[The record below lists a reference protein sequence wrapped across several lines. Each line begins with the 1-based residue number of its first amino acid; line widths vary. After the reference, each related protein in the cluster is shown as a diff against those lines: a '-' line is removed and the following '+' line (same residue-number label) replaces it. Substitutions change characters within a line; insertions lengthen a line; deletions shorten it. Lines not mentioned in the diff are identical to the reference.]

1 MHLSSILAAI
11 DSEISKLEKARTVIA
26 ELANSGLSSKAA
38 TRGAA
43 PVTTRKDFPAP
54 PKKRA
59 PRKFSRAARKRMVE
73 GQKKRWAA
81 FRAAKAKKAATAKT
95 R

>member
-1 MHLSSILAAI
+1 MHLPSILAAI
-11 DSEISKLEKARTVIA
+11 DSEISKLEKARTVLA
-26 ELANSGLSSKAA
+26 ELANSGFSSKAA
-38 TRGAA
+38 KRGAA
-43 PVTTRKDFPAP
+43 PVTAQKDYPAP

-59 PRKFSRAARKRMVE
+59 ARKFSRAARKRMIE

-81 FRAAKAKKAATAKT
+81 FRAAKARKAATTET